1 MPNFDFAGF
10 FNAFDVTASVW
21 AANDWIART
30 WHWIETKYAES
41 PALIMGLGIALVL
54 PVIATAGV
62 LVRLALG
69 TALRRDHAV
78 ETTPRTQPLSSWRQN
93 ARLELADRTSY
104 QISQAIVRIGR
115 EVDNDLCLS
124 HPTVHRYHAVLERS
138 PEAEFV
144 ISYIGDPDHPGLLV
158 NGEAVQR
165 QRLRGGEALQL
176 GAIELRFSVSPA

>member
-10 FNAFDVTASVW
+10 FNAFDAIASVW
-21 AANDWIART
+21 AASDWIART
-30 WHWIETKYAES
+30 GQWIETKYTEA
-41 PALIMGLGIALVL
+41 PALVLGLGIALVL

-62 LVRLALG
+62 LVRLTLG
-69 TALRRDHAV
+69 ADHRRRDTG
-78 ETTPRTQPLSSWRQN
+78 ETVPRTQPLSTWRQN
-93 ARLELADRTSY
+93 AHLEMADRTSY
-104 QISQAIVRIGR
+104 QIIQGIVRIGR
-115 EVDNDLCLS
+115 EADNDLCLS

>member
-10 FNAFDVTASVW
+10 FNAFDATASFW
-21 AANDWIART
+21 AASDGLARS
-30 WHWIETKYAES
+30 WQWIETKYTES
-41 PALIMGLGIALVL
+41 PALILGLGVALLL

-69 TALRRDHAV
+69 AGQRRDFA
-78 ETTPRTQPLSSWRQN
+78 EQAAPRTQPLSVWRQH
-93 ARLELADRTSY
+93 AHLEMVDRSSY
-104 QISQAIVRIGR
+104 EITQGIVRIGR

-144 ISYIGDPDHPGLLV
+144 ISYIGDPEHPGLLV